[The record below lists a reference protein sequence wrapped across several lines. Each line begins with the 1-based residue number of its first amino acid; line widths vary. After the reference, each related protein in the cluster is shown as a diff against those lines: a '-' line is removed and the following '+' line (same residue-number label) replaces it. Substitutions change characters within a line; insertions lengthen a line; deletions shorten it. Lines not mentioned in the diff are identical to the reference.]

1 MTDSE
6 QQPWGRVDE
15 TGTVFVRTADG
26 EREVGQYPDAHA
38 RGGAR
43 LLRAEVRRSR
53 GPGRPARAARAS
65 RSTRSGCRQG
75 RRQPP
80 RVGRRA
86 PTPSATSTPSPAA
99 SRRSRARPRS
109 SPSSSRPRRR
119 RALDEAIAERTRIVE
134 QAEALAAQDPAKTQ
148 WKQATAEL
156 DALFASWQQ
165 HQQDGPRLPKNEA
178 NELWKRFRTARSTI
192 EQHRKAFFAELDAA
206 HRDVRARKQALIE
219 RAEALAPRGAD
230 AVADYRALLDE
241 WKQAGRAGKKL
252 DDALWAKFKAAGD
265 VLFQAKAEVDAQ
277 EDEAYRAN
285 LTEKLALLDEAE
297 KLLTVTDPKQ
307 ARTALNRIQRS
318 WDEIGRVPRD
328 QVRPVED
335 RLRKV
340 ETHVRSLEDE
350 RWQREDPEKKA
361 RSEGMLGQ
369 LQDAIAKLE
378 AELAAAEAAGD
389 ERADR
394 VGTRGARRASGVA
407 EGRRRLTG
415 RHQRGRAAHST
426 ARPAVGVRSP
436 QDDRHALR
444 GAARCRTHD
453 LMARLPA
460 VLGTDRPPA
469 RRTLR
474 RTTRRRA
481 LRDRPRLG
489 AGRRARP
496 PGVPGDGRR
505 PARAPRRSSSSG
517 CRRRGC
523 TVRSTLPRRSRSS
536 ACRSTPG
543 SP

>member
-26 EREVGQYPDAHA
+26 EREVGQYPDATPEEALAYFERKYADLAGQVGLLEQRA
-38 RGGAR
+38 RRGA
-43 LLRAEVRRSR
+43 
-53 GPGRPARAARAS
+53 
-65 RSTRSGCRQG
+65 
-75 RRQPP
+75 
-80 RVGRRA
+80 
-86 PTPSATSTPSPAA
+86 PAA
-99 SRRSRARPRS
+99 DVAKAVTNLRESVAGAHAVGDLDALARRLEALSGTTKELTEQQQAEAKA
-109 SPSSSRPRRR
+109 
-119 RALDEAIAERTRIVE
+119 ALDEAIAERTRIVE

-389 ERADR
+389 QKAIASAREALE
-394 VGTRGARRASGVA
+394 ARRAW
-407 EGRRRLTG
+407 LK
-415 RHQRGRAAHST
+415 
-426 ARPAVGVRSP
+426 AVG
-436 QDDRHALR
+436 
-444 GAARCRTHD
+444 G
-453 LMARLPA
+453 
-460 VLGTDRPPA
+460 
-469 RRTLR
+469 
-474 RTTRRRA
+474 
-481 LRDRPRLG
+481 
-489 AGRRARP
+489 
-496 PGVPGDGRR
+496 
-505 PARAPRRSSSSG
+505 
-517 CRRRGC
+517 
-523 TVRSTLPRRSRSS
+523 
-536 ACRSTPG
+536 
-543 SP
+543 

>member
-26 EREVGQYPDAHA
+26 EREVGQYPDATPEEALAYFERKYADLAGQVGLLEQRA
-38 RGGAR
+38 RRGA
-43 LLRAEVRRSR
+43 
-53 GPGRPARAARAS
+53 
-65 RSTRSGCRQG
+65 
-75 RRQPP
+75 
-80 RVGRRA
+80 
-86 PTPSATSTPSPAA
+86 PAA
-99 SRRSRARPRS
+99 DVAKAVANLTDSVAQAHAVGDLDALARRLEALSGTAKELTEQQQAEAKA
-109 SPSSSRPRRR
+109 
-119 RALDEAIAERTRIVE
+119 ALDEAIAERTRIVE

-206 HRDVRARKQALIE
+206 HRDVRTRKQALID
-219 RAEALAPRGAD
+219 RAEALAPRGGD
-230 AVADYRALLDE
+230 AVADYRARLDE

-265 VLFQAKAEVDAQ
+265 VLFQAKADVDAQ

-285 LTEKLALLDEAE
+285 LTEKLALLDEAD

-389 ERADR
+389 EKEIAS
-394 VGTRGARRASGVA
+394 AR
-407 EGRRRLTG
+407 E
-415 RHQRGRAAHST
+415 
-426 ARPAVGVRSP
+426 
-436 QDDRHALR
+436 ALE
-444 GAARCRTHD
+444 
-453 LMARLPA
+453 
-460 VLGTDRPPA
+460 A
-469 RRTLR
+469 RRTWLK
-474 RTTRRRA
+474 A
-481 LRDRPRLG
+481 VG
-489 AGRRARP
+489 G
-496 PGVPGDGRR
+496 
-505 PARAPRRSSSSG
+505 
-517 CRRRGC
+517 
-523 TVRSTLPRRSRSS
+523 
-536 ACRSTPG
+536 
-543 SP
+543 